1 MLQESTILPMVHLF
15 SSVATLLSLAIFSPG
30 AFGRPFGSSFGFPG
44 NATYDYVVVGAG
56 NAGAAL
62 AYRLA
67 EGGHSVAL
75 VEAGSF

>member
-1 MLQESTILPMVHLF
+1 MVNPF
-15 SSVATLLSLAIFSPG
+15 SVATLLSLAILAPG
-30 AFGRPFGSSFGFPG
+30 AIARPFGSSFGFPG
-44 NATYDYVVVGAG
+44 NATYDYTVVGAG

-67 EGGHSVAL
+67 EGGHSGAL